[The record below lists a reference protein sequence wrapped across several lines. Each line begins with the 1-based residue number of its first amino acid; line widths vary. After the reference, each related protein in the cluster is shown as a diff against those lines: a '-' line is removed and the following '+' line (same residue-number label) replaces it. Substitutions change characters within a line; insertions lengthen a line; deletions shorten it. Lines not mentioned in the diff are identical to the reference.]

1 MEQYQTIIIGGG
13 AAGLMAAITS
23 ARQGHQT
30 LIIEKNQIIGRKILV
45 TGNGRCNLT
54 NTHITPDKYY
64 GENTKCLHNIF
75 SRFSSKDT
83 IAFFEDIGVRLKT
96 EEEGRVFP
104 VTNQASTIVDL
115 LTEELT
121 QLKVSINL
129 CECVKELIS
138 IKDGWEV
145 RTTKTIYYSKNV
157 ILATG
162 GKSYPQ
168 LGSTGDGFDLA
179 HRLGHRIIEPR
190 PALVSLEIAGNPPEC
205 TYGRAGWFHKLQG
218 VKSEVEMTL
227 RCYDTPRCE
236 SGRSVS
242 KGIGAERP
250 ASAPMLTNG
259 ASRTKHRDEGIGTL
273 TNSGKTIARET
284 GELLFTH
291 YGISGPIVLNLSRLI
306 MDYSNKS
313 DSAVFINFF
322 PGYTPDKLKQFITDR
337 WKAHPQKTLAN
348 SLIGLLPKKLCGV
361 LIGELKLIGETKVNQ
376 ITKNDLNSIA
386 EKFTHW
392 LITVKKSRPFDE
404 SMITAGGVAMDDVNT
419 RTMESLKKK
428 GLYLAGEV
436 LDIDGVSGGY
446 NLQFAWSTGYLAGLQ
461 L

>member
-23 ARQGHQT
+23 AHQGYKT
-30 LIIEKNQIIGRKILV
+30 LVIEKNKAIGRKILV

-54 NTHITPDKYY
+54 NINITPDKYY
-64 GENTKCLHNIF
+64 GENIKCLYNIF
-75 SRFSSKDT
+75 SRFTSKDT
-83 IAFFEDIGVRLKT
+83 ITFFENLGVRLKT

-121 QLKVSINL
+121 ELKVSINL
-129 CECVKELIS
+129 CECVKELIPV
-138 IKDGWEV
+138 KDGWEV

-157 ILATG
+157 ILTTG

-168 LGSTGDGFDLA
+168 LGSTGDGFDIA
-179 HRLGHRIIEPR
+179 QRLGHRIIEPR

-205 TYGRAGWFHKLQG
+205 PYGRAGWFHKLQG
-218 VKSEVEMTL
+218 VKSEVELTL
-227 RCYDTPRCE
+227 MRE
-236 SGRSVS
+236 
-242 KGIGAERP
+242 
-250 ASAPMLTNG
+250 
-259 ASRTKHRDEGIGTL
+259 
-273 TNSGKTIARET
+273 GKTIARET

-291 YGISGPIVLNLSRLI
+291 YGISGPVVLNLSRLI
-306 MDYSNKS
+306 MDYSTKS
-313 DSAVFINFF
+313 GGSKTLMNLQPVRKNTNGDKDISDKLKQGAGLSNGAGSMVHINFF
-322 PGYTPDKLKQFITDR
+322 PGYSPDKLKQFITDR
-337 WKAHPQKTLAN
+337 WKAHPQKTLVN
-348 SLIGLLPKKLCGV
+348 SLIGLLPRKLCSV
-361 LIGELKLIGETKVNQ
+361 LMGELKLIGETKVNQ

-386 EKFTHW
+386 DKFTHW

-404 SMITAGGVAMDDVNT
+404 SMITAGGVAMDEVNPK
-419 RTMESLKKK
+419 TMESLKKK